1 MGRPSSKREYS
12 DSLEFFLGP
21 CNVGKAIP
29 QMLVCLL
36 FYLPTPVPLDHH
48 LSLSKYAPHSEWS
61 SQKVSGP
68 GIQERN
74 SGPWYLELSLEYV
87 PGLKV
92 GICPWLSV
100 LLPLSHMA
108 SSYRWRFGDTHLGI
122 IYVGVTGISS
132 CGSQSLHSTVASFL
146 CRVSFLE

>member
-29 QMLVCLL
+29 QILVCLL

-92 GICPWLSV
+92 YLSLTLCPSASLSYGFFLQMKIWGSSLRDHLCWGYWDIFLWFSV
-100 LLPLSHMA
+100 TSCYCGQLS
-108 SSYRWRFGDTHLGI
+108 L
-122 IYVGVTGISS
+122 
-132 CGSQSLHSTVASFL
+132 
-146 CRVSFLE
+146 